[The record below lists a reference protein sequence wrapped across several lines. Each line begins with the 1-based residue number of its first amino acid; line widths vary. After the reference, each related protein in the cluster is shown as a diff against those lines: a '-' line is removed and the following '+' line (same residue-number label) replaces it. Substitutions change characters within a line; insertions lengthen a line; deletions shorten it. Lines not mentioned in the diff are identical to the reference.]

1 MPRSQVVVARVDT
14 VDDAHVVREFGVRH
28 AAGQEVLPAA
38 AHPPQRV
45 LARHQP
51 RPLEPHRLQRGDL
64 GRAKASDWSLRHE
77 CVP

>member
-1 MPRSQVVVARVDT
+1 
-14 VDDAHVVREFGVRH
+14 
-28 AAGQEVLPAA
+28 VLPAA

-45 LARHQP
+45 LARHQL